1 MCYDDFDSG
10 IKVIH
15 TLIDMK
21 NIKFSRSIEPEII
34 QIFDFNITS
43 AEIDT
48 EIRMLLR
55 KDQEF

>member
-1 MCYDDFDSG
+1 
-10 IKVIH
+10 
-15 TLIDMK
+15 MK